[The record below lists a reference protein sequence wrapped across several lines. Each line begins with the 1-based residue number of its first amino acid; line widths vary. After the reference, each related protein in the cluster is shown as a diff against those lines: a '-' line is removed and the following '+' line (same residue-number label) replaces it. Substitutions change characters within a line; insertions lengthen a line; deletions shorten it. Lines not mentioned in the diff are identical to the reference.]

1 MSMYIYMFFFNSTC
15 ICRCMSGIEMPLSH
29 GTHTQVTSAVGH
41 EKATAREAL
50 SHMYEA
56 SEIR

>member
-1 MSMYIYMFFFNSTC
+1 
-15 ICRCMSGIEMPLSH
+15 MSGIEMPLSH